1 MRSLKSF
8 VTPLHKRTKRNY
20 LKRMINNKIYCTK
33 IAKKYSKQ
41 YWDGNRKFG
50 YGGYRYIDGYW
61 KKTALRI
68 IKNYSLKGNSKVLD
82 IGCGKGFLIFEIKKL
97 IPSINIV
104 GIDNSQYA
112 ILNAKNEIKK
122 NLRVFDARKK
132 LPFKKK
138 SFDLV
143 ISLGTL
149 HNFSLKQLSS
159 SIKEINR
166 VGKKSYIMIE
176 SYRNDQELFNLQCWA
191 LTCKTFLDEKD
202 WIWFLK
208 KNNFIGD
215 HEFIFFE

>member
-1 MRSLKSF
+1 
-8 VTPLHKRTKRNY
+8 
-20 LKRMINNKIYCTK
+20 MINNKVKCMK
-33 IAKKYSKQ
+33 IAKMYSKD

-68 IKNYSLKGNSKVLD
+68 IKNYSLTGNSKVLD

-132 LPFKKK
+132 LPFKK
-138 SFDLV
+138 
-143 ISLGTL
+143 
-149 HNFSLKQLSS
+149 
-159 SIKEINR
+159 
-166 VGKKSYIMIE
+166 
-176 SYRNDQELFNLQCWA
+176 
-191 LTCKTFLDEKD
+191 EK
-202 WIWFLK
+202 F
-208 KNNFIGD
+208 
-215 HEFIFFE
+215 